1 MSEIVWSNFHFLRPH
16 ALWLLFPAVWLLY
29 RWHRQ
34 SHGQDG
40 WQQHCDPDLLAAMQ
54 IETGSTASRWRL
66 LFWPVVLISIVAL
79 AGPAVR
85 QKDVPVVKNEAALI
99 IALDVSRSM
108 LADDLKPNRL
118 SRAKFKIRD
127 LLAARQDGLTGLIAF
142 SGDAFV
148 VTPLTDDTET
158 IENLLDVLEPGIMP
172 TSGTNTQAALEKSE
186 ALLKQSGLS
195 EGQILLITDDI
206 KLHKSQDQLMALAAN
221 NIKTHILAVGTAE
234 GAPINTNRGFVKDLR
249 GQVVIPKVNFN
260 ALKQAAEAGNGR
272 FSVLSNQR
280 NDMNLYDHS
289 DNRNNSKTNEK
300 STTGN
305 HQFVDD
311 GAWLLLLIV
320 PLTALLYRRGLLL
333 IVALG
338 FFIQPQISHA
348 FKWQDLWLTKDQQA
362 FRQLQNNPELAEQL
376 AQNPRLKGAAA
387 YRAEDYPQ
395 AIEHLRELEPANAS
409 DYYNLGNALAQAGD
423 LEAALEHYERAL
435 TIEPDDED
443 TLYNKDIVEQA
454 LKQQQKQSDSNQEQ
468 SQDSEQQNNPE
479 SEQQDGDGQDQSNQE
494 QQDQDGQPGQEQQ
507 DQESQQQKQQAQK
520 DAAKESNQQ
529 DNDEQSS
536 EQNNNEQQ
544 ELSPEQQQQQAE
556 DAERLAQQEALNAEE
571 QQAIEQWLRRIQDDP
586 GGLMRRKFLYQYHR
600 RNPDGEAYDNQTT
613 EDW

>member
-1 MSEIVWSNFHFLRPH
+1 
-16 ALWLLFPAVWLLY
+16 
-29 RWHRQ
+29 
-34 SHGQDG
+34 
-40 WQQHCDPDLLAAMQ
+40 
-54 IETGSTASRWRL
+54 
-66 LFWPVVLISIVAL
+66 
-79 AGPAVR
+79 
-85 QKDVPVVKNEAALI
+85 
-99 IALDVSRSM
+99 
-108 LADDLKPNRL
+108 
-118 SRAKFKIRD
+118 
-127 LLAARQDGLTGLIAF
+127 
-142 SGDAFV
+142 
-148 VTPLTDDTET
+148 
-158 IENLLDVLEPGIMP
+158 
-172 TSGTNTQAALEKSE
+172 
-186 ALLKQSGLS
+186 
-195 EGQILLITDDI
+195 
-206 KLHKSQDQLMALAAN
+206 
-221 NIKTHILAVGTAE
+221 
-234 GAPINTNRGFVKDLR
+234 
-249 GQVVIPKVNFN
+249 
-260 ALKQAAEAGNGR
+260 
-272 FSVLSNQR
+272 
-280 NDMNLYDHS
+280 
-289 DNRNNSKTNEK
+289 
-300 STTGN
+300 
-305 HQFVDD
+305 
-311 GAWLLLLIV
+311 
-320 PLTALLYRRGLLL
+320 
-333 IVALG
+333 
-338 FFIQPQISHA
+338 
-348 FKWQDLWLTKDQQA
+348 
-362 FRQLQNNPELAEQL
+362 
-376 AQNPRLKGAAA
+376 RLKGAAA